1 MRSSIKVV
9 AFCVAFLLPAAA
21 MADVM
26 LRHVDVFESGA
37 EGYHTIRI
45 PAIAVTGNGTLIAF
59 TEGRLISSA
68 DPGAGD
74 PIDIIYK
81 RSTDG
86 GRTWSDLE
94 VMFQGDTSIGGFQAT
109 VVVDL
114 EGGRNR
120 LWVFYDI
127 RNATATRPLDKGLVA
142 KFSDD
147 NGLTWSSQIN
157 YNYLN
162 PGGTSNFTAN
172 IASGVQ
178 MLDGRLVIPMKIVFS
193 GQESQPSVIYS
204 DNNGETWQ
212 LGGQTPEGANEH
224 QIVEL
229 TGGRLLSNARRNGTS
244 ANRRQCF
251 SPDGGLTWGGASS
264 SLTVGDDVA
273 CGIERYTWA
282 GINGETVNRILF
294 SAPVGG
300 GASVRSNLTLFT
312 STDEGA
318 SYGNDRLA
326 HYGRCAYSDVARSQD
341 GDVCGVLW
349 ERGNTSNYKYIT
361 YTTFNREFLEPT
373 SSPGQIA
380 YEGFNYAVNSNMG
393 FQIGGSGWNSS
404 WKNQTNLNVEAA
416 ADAGIGNKKLTH
428 SEFASTGRNAYFD
441 DGGIMVRGLGVG
453 VDMNANQT
461 RYMSLLISKE
471 DDVSANGGSQE
482 FLDIALRNSSG
493 TSHVQFGVSSNE
505 AFYVSQLGGTV
516 TGGSN
521 AIDNNSAVFLVAKI
535 VTQDSSG
542 GNYDQIFLK
551 AFASGEKVPT
561 DDSQVNWTLNGTT
574 TENSGAFLDRISIV
588 VGTSADWTIDELRIG
603 SSWNSVTFDMP
614 FTQIYDAGTAGNP
627 ATAPS
632 IKGQGWTRVNSNG
645 GITVSSVNDDNG
657 FNAKNINDDTSAVGA
672 FTQFHKIFTPSMK
685 FTSIRN
691 GWKFGVH
698 MRVVSGNGDNGP
710 ATVIHYDDTARRAYI
725 FMDEDYVTGHI
736 TVTLAGG
743 AVVDLGPNDG
753 GYHDYQ
759 MRCEPSATGDVQF
772 YFDDQLQAVFGFA
785 DSIGGSGIFFGSG
798 SSAGQSSCNFHTVT
812 FETGNCGDF
821 LVSDIN
827 RDCYVD
833 MQDMALVALQWLQCT
848 DPQDPINCD

>member
-1 MRSSIKVV
+1 MRASLKISV
-9 AFCVAFLLPAAA
+9 CCLAFLLLSGLII
-21 MADVM
+21 ADVM
-26 LRHVDVFESGA
+26 LRHVDVFESGD

-59 TEGRLISSA
+59 AEGRLISSA

-86 GRTWSDLE
+86 GRTWSDLV
-94 VMFQGDTSIGGFQAT
+94 VMAQGDTDIGAFQPV
-109 VVVDL
+109 VVVDV

-120 LWVFYDI
+120 VWVFYNW

-142 KFSDD
+142 RYSDD
-147 NGLTWSSQIN
+147 NGWTWSSQIN

-193 GQESQPSVIYS
+193 GLQSQPTVLYS
-204 DNNGETWQ
+204 DDNGGTWQ
-212 LGGQTPEGANEH
+212 LGGQTEEGANEH

-244 ANRRQCF
+244 TNRRQCF
-251 SPDGGLTWGGASS
+251 SPDGGQSWGGASS
-264 SLTVGDDVA
+264 SITVGDDVS

-282 GINGETVNRILF
+282 GIDEETVNRILF

-300 GASVRSNLTLFT
+300 GASSRSNLTLFT

-326 HYGRCAYSDVARSQD
+326 HYGRCAYSDVARTRD

-404 WKNQTNLNVEAA
+404 WKNQTNLNVEAT
-416 ADAGIGNKKLTH
+416 ADAGIGNKSLTH

-441 DGGIMVRGLGVG
+441 NGGTMVRGLGVG
-453 VDMNANQT
+453 VDMNENQT
-461 RYMSLLISKE
+461 RYVSLLISKE

-505 AFYVSQLGGTV
+505 AFYIRQLGVTV
-516 TGGSN
+516 TGVSN
-521 AIDNNSAVFLVAKI
+521 AIDNNSTVFLVAKI

-542 GNYDQIFLK
+542 GNFDQILLK
-551 AFASGEKVPT
+551 AFASGETVAS
-561 DDSQVNWTLNGTT
+561 DDSQINWTLSGTT
-574 TENSGAFLDRISIV
+574 TENSSAFLDRISIV
-588 VGTSADWTIDELRIG
+588 GGTSADWTIDEIRVG
-603 SSWNSVTFDMP
+603 SSWSSVTFDTP
-614 FTQIYDAGTAGNP
+614 FKHSYDAGTPPDNA
-627 ATAPS
+627 AS
-632 IKGQGWTRVNSNG
+632 MKSLGWTKVNSNG
-645 GITVSSVNDDNG
+645 GVTVSSVNDDNG
-657 FNAKNINDDTSAVGA
+657 VNAKNINDDTAESGA
-672 FTQFHKIFTPSMK
+672 FTQIHKVFTPAMK

-691 GWKFGVH
+691 GWKFGTN

-710 ATVIHYDDTARRAYI
+710 ATVIHYDDTSRRAYI
-725 FMDEDYVTGHI
+725 FIDEDYATGHI
-736 TVTLAGG
+736 EVTLAGG
-743 AVVDLGPNDG
+743 SVVDLGPNDG

-759 MRCEPSATGDVQF
+759 MRCEPSAAGDVQF
-772 YFDDQLQAVFGFA
+772 YFDDQLQAVFGFVN
-785 DSIGGSGIFFGSG
+785 SIDGSGIFFGSG

-827 RDCYVD
+827 HDCYVNMMD
-833 MQDMALVALQWLQCT
+833 LAIIASQWLQCNNPV
-848 DPQDPINCD
+848 DPVNCD